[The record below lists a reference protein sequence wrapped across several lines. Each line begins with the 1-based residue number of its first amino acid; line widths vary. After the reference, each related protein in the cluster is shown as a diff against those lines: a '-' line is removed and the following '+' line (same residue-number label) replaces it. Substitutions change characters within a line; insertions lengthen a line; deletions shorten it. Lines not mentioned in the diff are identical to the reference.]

1 MNAIH
6 RDTVAH
12 GVIAATVLAGA
23 YMLVVAR
30 QHSLLD
36 EANVQ
41 ADRLGV
47 EVRDAEAMRDKVAEM
62 TAAVRE
68 AESRAAIIRERSG
81 LSGNGRALHTALTDL
96 ATRHRL
102 RLDELN
108 PSAPSSAPVSVK
120 GPGPGVPAG
129 SAANVE
135 KALAFS
141 MVATASYSDVAKF
154 IQAVQTELGY
164 SVVRSVRVS
173 PVPEEPGVV
182 RATLSTEHYWFDV
195 TPRADAA
202 QGVTQGE

>member
-1 MNAIH
+1 MNPIH
-6 RDTVAH
+6 RDTLAH

-23 YMLVVAR
+23 YMLV
-30 QHSLLD
+30 
-36 EANVQ
+36 
-41 ADRLGV
+41 ADRLSV
-47 EVRDAEAMRDKVAEM
+47 EVRDAEAMRDRVAEM

-68 AESRAAIIRERSG
+68 AETRASVIRERSE

-96 ATRHRL
+96 ATRHKL

-108 PSAPSSAPVSVK
+108 PSAASSLPAPAK
-120 GPGPGVPAG
+120 GPGPGIPAA
-129 SAANVE
+129 SAANVD

-154 IQAVQTELGY
+154 MQDLQTELGY

-173 PVPEEPGVV
+173 PVAEQPGVV
-182 RATLSTEHYWFDV
+182 RATISTEHYWFDV
-195 TPRADAA
+195 RPRADAG